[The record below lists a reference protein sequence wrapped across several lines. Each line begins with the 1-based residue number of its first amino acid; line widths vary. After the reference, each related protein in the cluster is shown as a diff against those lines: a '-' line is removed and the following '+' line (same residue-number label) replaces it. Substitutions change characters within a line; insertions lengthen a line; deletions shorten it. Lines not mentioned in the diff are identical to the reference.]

1 MLDLLIWAGA
11 IIFYLLNLF
20 LKKLSKDTGGTV
32 RRSPYSDNDPY
43 KEIRR
48 EISKKKRDREGLK
61 DAEVPLA
68 MEADKAREGE
78 VVKPSQF
85 EVHLEKQSRIIKEK
99 QDEAERLKIH
109 LKQMNSEGLKEIPG
123 RSHAFHS
130 RPTFARGKIR
140 SILTGKSDI
149 KSALIAGEV
158 LASPLALRS
167 DIKS

>member
-1 MLDLLIWAGA
+1 MLDLLVWVGV

-20 LKKLSKDTGGTV
+20 LKKLSKDGGGTV
-32 RRSPYSDNDPY
+32 ETSPYSDNGPY

-48 EISKKKRDREGLK
+48 EILKKKKDREGLK
-61 DAEVPLA
+61 DTEVPLA
-68 MEADKAREGE
+68 MEADKAREDE
-78 VVKPSQF
+78 AVQPSQF
-85 EVHLEKQSRIIKEK
+85 EMHLEKQSRIIKEK

-109 LKQMNSEGLKEIPG
+109 LKQMNSEVLNEIPVPS
-123 RSHAFHS
+123 RAFHS

-149 KSALIAGEV
+149 KAALIAGEV

-167 DIKS
+167 GIKS